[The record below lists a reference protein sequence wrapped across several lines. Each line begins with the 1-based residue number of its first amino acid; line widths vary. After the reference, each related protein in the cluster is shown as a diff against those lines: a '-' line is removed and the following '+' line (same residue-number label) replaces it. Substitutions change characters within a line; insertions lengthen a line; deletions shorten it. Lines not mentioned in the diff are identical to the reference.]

1 MSLFYL
7 LFFIIVVDC
16 DGGGDGGWVLDWFVF
31 FCIEC
36 GASGEM
42 SGEEV
47 VKDKDANDFNYSC
60 VIYYYFAGSGT
71 VSYVLFVVF
80 AGSKAVSIAIL
91 R

>member
-1 MSLFYL
+1 M
-7 LFFIIVVDC
+7 
-16 DGGGDGGWVLDWFVF
+16 
-31 FCIEC
+31 
-36 GASGEM
+36 
-42 SGEEV
+42 